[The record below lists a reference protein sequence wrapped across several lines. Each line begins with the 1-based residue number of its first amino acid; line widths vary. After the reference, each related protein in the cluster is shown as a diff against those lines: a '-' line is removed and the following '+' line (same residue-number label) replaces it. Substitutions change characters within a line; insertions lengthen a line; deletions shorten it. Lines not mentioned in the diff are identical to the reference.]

1 MNSIIGLAE
10 IVLSSINYT
19 RSLAN
24 QLYDGA
30 ILKGFMES
38 WFNKGLDISS
48 IKTKLEEEKKGKT
61 NNGGRW

>member
-48 IKTKLEEEKKGKT
+48 IKTKLEEENKGKT